1 MKDKDYIENI
11 DGAERRMLTTPIEF
25 REEGDQKEFVGT
37 GIIYNSIADLG
48 FFTEEVMPGAADGVL
63 TDDVRGLVN
72 HDPNLL
78 LGRTKSGTMTL
89 EPTTSGLIYLIK
101 YNPNDPDHVRSR
113 EKVLRGDISQSSFA
127 FSVQDDEWV
136 TRDGKDHRIV
146 KKIKR
151 LYDMSLVTYP
161 AYPNTTVA
169 ARSMESV
176 KKEIES
182 RDQSIKKELAEL
194 EREMLRLEIPQ

>member
-1 MKDKDYIENI
+1 MTKDYIENI
-11 DGAERRMLTTPIEF
+11 EGAERRMLAMNIEF
-25 REEGDQKEFVGT
+25 REEGEQKEFVGT
-37 GIIYNSIADLG
+37 GIVYNSIADLG
-48 FFTEEVMPGAADGVL
+48 FFTEEIMPGAADSVL
-63 TDDVRGLVN
+63 TNDVRGLVN

-89 EPTTSGLIYLIK
+89 EPTASGVMYRIK
-101 YNPNDPDHVRSR
+101 YNPNDPDHVRTR
-113 EKVLRGDISQSSFA
+113 EKVMRGDISQSSFA

-151 LYDMSLVTYP
+151 LFDMSLVTYP
-161 AYPNTTVA
+161 AYHNTTVA
-169 ARSMESV
+169 ARSIENI
-176 KKEIES
+176 KKEIAS
-182 RDQSIKKELAEL
+182 KDQSIKKELAEL